1 MKKLFLVLCL
11 ILSGLLL
18 KSQIAKG
25 TKMIGT
31 SISYSQNKYD
41 TQNTFTT
48 TSSNANSI
56 NEQKQFIGTIGAGY
70 FIANN
75 LVVGILAGYSYQL
88 ADYTSQS
95 QNPGYNSENTNS
107 SISSIYSIGAYGRIY
122 KMMLE
127 NRVGFFANI
136 NALYSFGNSDRR
148 VYNVNNG
155 SITNEQYGTGDITG
169 YSISLSPG
177 VVYFITSNIG
187 LEASFGSLSFR
198 SQTENIT
205 YSEGNIEN
213 SSNTS
218 NLLGFNFSAVTFN
231 VGINFYLSGKK
242 K

>member
-1 MKKLFLVLCL
+1 MKKLFLVLYF

-48 TSSNANSI
+48 SSSNANNI
-56 NEQKQFIGTIGAGY
+56 NEQKQFIGTVGVGY

-75 LVVGILAGYSYQL
+75 IVVGLLAGYTYQL
-88 ADYTSQS
+88 ADYTNKS
-95 QNPGYNSENTNS
+95 QNPGYISESSNN

-127 NRVGFFANI
+127 NRIGFFANM
-136 NALYSFGNSDRR
+136 NALYSFGNSDRKN
-148 VYNVNNG
+148 YNLNNG
-155 SITNEQYGTGDITG
+155 SITNEQFGKGDITG
-169 YSISLSPG
+169 FSIGLSPG
-177 VVYFITSNIG
+177 VVYFITSTIG
-187 LEASFGSLSFR
+187 LEASFGNLSFK

-205 YSEGNIEN
+205 YSEGNLEN
-213 SSNTS
+213 SINKSNT
-218 NLLGFNFSAVTFN
+218 LGFNFSAITFN
-231 VGINFYLSGKK
+231 IGINFYLSSKK
-242 K
+242 N

>member
-75 LVVGILAGYSYQL
+75 LVVGLLAGYSYQL

-127 NRVGFFANI
+127 NRVGFFANM
-136 NALYSFGNSDRR
+136 NALYSFGNSVRR

-155 SITNEQYGTGDITG
+155 SITNEQYGTGVITG
-169 YSISLSPG
+169 YSIGLSPG

-218 NLLGFNFSAVTFN
+218 NLLGFNFSAITFN

>member
-1 MKKLFLVLCL
+1 MKKLFLVLSL

-18 KSQIAKG
+18 KSQTAKG

-56 NEQKQFIGTIGAGY
+56 NEQKQFIGTIGVGY

-75 LVVGILAGYSYQL
+75 LVVGLLAGYSYQL
-88 ADYTSQS
+88 ANYKNTSQS
-95 QNPGYNSENTNS
+95 PGNIFENSNNT
-107 SISSIYSIGAYGRIY
+107 ISTIYSIGAYGRIY

-127 NRVGFFANI
+127 NRVGFFANM

-148 VYNVNNG
+148 VYNLNNG
-155 SITNEQYGTGDITG
+155 SITNDQYGTGDITG
-169 YSISLSPG
+169 YSIGLSPG

-187 LEASFGSLSFR
+187 LEASFGSLSFK

-205 YSEGNIEN
+205 YSKGNLDN
-213 SSNTS
+213 SINKSNT
-218 NLLGFNFSAVTFN
+218 LGFNFSAITFN
-231 VGINFYLSGKK
+231 IGINFYLSGNKN
-242 K
+242 